1 MTIRAYILIETSPG
15 KTRGITKTVEKIK
28 GVKMA
33 HSVTGPF
40 DIVVCVEVADPKVL
54 GDLVFEKIQKIDG
67 VISTLTNVVVD

>member
-1 MTIRAYILIETSPG
+1 MTISAYILIETSPG
-15 KTRGITKTVEKIK
+15 KTRGITKTVKKIK

-40 DIVVCVEVADPKVL
+40 DIVVYAEVADPKVL
-54 GDLVFEKIQKIDG
+54 GDLVFAKIQKIDG